1 MKTHYYSFILYF
13 LVECLRYYRKEQ
25 RIIYIFFRETCV
37 HANQIFTDTKLSID
51 VKSVR
56 RFTTKRQVSGHV
68 RSSNTINALYKRQH
82 HRPIISSQSRLC
94 DPITRN
100 GVRGRTSSGPSLATV
115 SSTRLHRCIA
125 AFG

>member
-1 MKTHYYSFILYF
+1 MVSLEISELLCDCIICFQAYLAASTVKQNTMKTHYYSFILYV
-13 LVECLRYYRKEQ
+13 LVECLLYYRKEQ
-25 RIIYIFFRETCV
+25 RIIYFFRETCV

-82 HRPIISSQSRLC
+82 HRPIISSQSR
-94 DPITRN
+94 P
-100 GVRGRTSSGPSLATV
+100 
-115 SSTRLHRCIA
+115 CI
-125 AFG
+125 

>member
-1 MKTHYYSFILYF
+1 MVSFEISELLCDCIICFQAYVAASTVKQNMMKTHYYSFILFF
-13 LVECLRYYRKEQ
+13 LVECLLYYRKEQ
-25 RIIYIFFRETCV
+25 RIIYFFRETCV

-82 HRPIISSQSRLC
+82 HRPIISSQSR
-94 DPITRN
+94 P
-100 GVRGRTSSGPSLATV
+100 
-115 SSTRLHRCIA
+115 CI
-125 AFG
+125 